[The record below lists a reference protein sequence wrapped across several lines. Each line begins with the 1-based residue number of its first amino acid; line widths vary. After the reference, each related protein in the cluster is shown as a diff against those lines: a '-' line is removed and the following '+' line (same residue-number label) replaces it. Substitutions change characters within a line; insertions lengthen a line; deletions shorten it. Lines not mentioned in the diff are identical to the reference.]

1 MNLGLSR
8 FTSSK
13 EDTLGALSIDSK
25 FAAFMI
31 EDEFRSEKVK
41 GETRIPAGTYKLVLV
56 ESPKF
61 TPIYK
66 HKMIM
71 LQDVPG
77 FSGILIHPGT
87 TEKDTAGCLLP
98 GNVVRYNPMGESRLE
113 ESRAAY
119 FRIYPIIAQA
129 IETEGAEIEIID
141 SDL

>member
-1 MNLGLSR
+1 MRLTLNR
-8 FTSSK
+8 FISSAN
-13 EDTLGALSIDSK
+13 DTLGMLCINGK

-31 EDEFRSEKVK
+31 EDEYRAEKVK
-41 GETRIPAGTYKLVLV
+41 GETRIPAGTYRLTLV

-77 FSGILIHPGT
+77 FSGVLIHPGT
-87 TEKDTAGCLLP
+87 TEKDTEGCLLP